1 MTARTE
7 TDPAPGGFGNS
18 PASTWLA
25 RSGCIAIRATSE
37 TDLDMVLQIER
48 DPENTAF
55 IAQWPRGRHRD
66 AIHDP
71 AIAHWLVLAEPDWRV
86 VGYLILLGLANP
98 HRNLELTR
106 IVIAEKNRGYGR
118 KVLRLV
124 KLEAFERFRAHR
136 LWLDVM
142 EHNHRARHLYRSEGF
157 VEEATLRKTVKIDDR
172 FVSLIVLSI
181 LEHEYRSE
189 SKA

>member
-1 MTARTE
+1 MTART
-7 TDPAPGGFGNS
+7 DRAPAPGGLGKPS
-18 PASTWLA
+18 PCAWLA
-25 RSGCIAIRATSE
+25 RSGCIAIRSTTE
-37 TDLDMVLQIER
+37 NDLDVVLQIER

-55 IAQWPRGRHRD
+55 IAQWLRGRHRD

-86 VGYLILLGLANP
+86 VGYLILLELGDR

-106 IVIAEKNRGYGR
+106 IVIAEKNKGYGR
-118 KVLRLV
+118 KALRLV
-124 KLEAFERFRAHR
+124 KREAFERFRAHR

-157 VEEATLRKTVKIDDR
+157 VEEATLRETLEIDDR

-189 SKA
+189 SRA